1 MRQTS
6 LYYCED
12 GENLAV
18 IASKVGTPK
27 NPSWYTNL
35 LANPTAE
42 VQVGR
47 QRRPIRARLA
57 DEAERARIWQQMASA
72 YPGYDAYQRRTKR
85 RIPVVILE
93 PIR

>member
-1 MRQTS
+1 
-6 LYYCED
+6 
-12 GENLAV
+12 
-18 IASKVGTPK
+18 
-27 NPSWYTNL
+27 
-35 LANPTAE
+35 